1 MLAAACN
8 VNKLREIAIRQA
20 GPGNNSLDCAIS
32 LGVCLVEG
40 TGEAQVDIVSPF
52 CGDVLG
58 PLAKD
63 RY

>member
-1 MLAAACN
+1 M
-8 VNKLREIAIRQA
+8 R
-20 GPGNNSLDCAIS
+20 
-32 LGVCLVEG
+32 LGVVLHWEHSRRFVPHPEYSRIVQNIP
-40 TGEAQVDIVSPF
+40 TEAQVDIVSPF